1 MGDLQYQMRDTHLT
15 LKISRLGVAIAISI
29 LVHIAAMLGWWPKI
43 FDSGKNAADPGDM
56 SKKMRVLLPPLPQQP
71 LVPPPPPSAAIE
83 PQKPVVPPQRAPAA
97 RKQPPPPLM
106 TRKAPAEPNVAAVPP
121 TVPAPAAP
129 PVEGDLSSMI
139 AARRRARGEP
149 AQAETPPAPVNEDM
163 ARRDRAVAAN
173 MATIRTPTL
182 GDDPRR
188 SGGIFEIRR
197 MGVFDA
203 EFLFYG
209 WNKDIN
215 RRMSQVIEVKLGN
228 NSDIR
233 IAIVRRMIALIREHE
248 REDFSWQSQRL
259 GRVVTLS
266 ARLADTPGLE
276 EFFMREF
283 FENGRAPK

>member
-15 LKISRLGVAIAISI
+15 LKISRLGVAIVVSI
-29 LVHIAAMLGWWPKI
+29 LVHIAIMLGWWPKI
-43 FDSGKNAADPGDM
+43 FDTGKDAADPGDM
-56 SKKMRVLLPPLPQQP
+56 TKKMRVFLPPLPQQP
-71 LVPPPPPSAAIE
+71 LVPPPPSVTIE
-83 PQKPVVPPQRAPAA
+83 PQKPVVPPERAPAA
-97 RKQPPPPLM
+97 RKQPAPPVM
-106 TRKAPAEPNVAAVPP
+106 TRKAPAEPTIAAVPP
-121 TVPAPAAP
+121 TAPAAPAP
-129 PVEGDLSSMI
+129 PVEGDLASMI

-149 AQAETPPAPVNEDM
+149 AQAEAPPAPTNDDT

-197 MGVFDA
+197 EGPFDA
-203 EFLFYG
+203 EFLFFG
-209 WNKDIN
+209 WNRDVN

-228 NSDIR
+228 NSNIR
-233 IAIVRRMIALIREHE
+233 IAIVRRMIALIREYE
-248 REDFSWQSQRL
+248 KEDFSWQSQRL

-266 ARLADTPGLE
+266 ARAADTAGLE

-283 FENGRAPK
+283 YDNGRAPK